1 MQLLL
6 YAVLGHFTSKEI
18 QMKRLSRFGAGV
30 VLTLAFAYPAF
41 AGQIP
46 CPFTEP
52 PPPPEGRTA
61 VSTKSIITETA
72 ITLLQSIVL
81 GL

>member
-1 MQLLL
+1 
-6 YAVLGHFTSKEI
+6 
-18 QMKRLSRFGAGV
+18 MKRTSRFCAGV

-41 AGQIP
+41 AGHIP
-46 CPFTEP
+46 CGVTEP

-61 VSTKSIITETA
+61 VSTKSVITVSV
-72 ITLLQSIVL
+72 ITLLQSIMI